1 MLTVLRLRI
10 YMCVR
15 VYIYVCVYACII
27 YMYVCVGAKL
37 FQLCLTLCDL
47 SSIAHQA
54 PLPMGFRNTAH
65 GILQEY
71 WRFSSA
77 HGILQEYWS
86 GLPCTS
92 AGDLPDP
99 GIEPRSLVSP
109 AAAGGFFTTSTTWE
123 AP

>member
-1 MLTVLRLRI
+1 MTQSYSLQNAHSTEAENIHV
-10 YMCVR
+10 CVCIH
-15 VYIYVCVYACII
+15 IYVYVYACII

-77 HGILQEYWS
+77 HGILLCPWDS
-86 GLPCTS
+86 
-92 AGDLPDP
+92 
-99 GIEPRSLVSP
+99 PRILEWV
-109 AAAGGFFTTSTTWE
+109 AMHFFFFFFFF
-123 AP
+123 

>member
-27 YMYVCVGAKL
+27 YMYLCVGAKL

-71 WRFSSA
+71 W
-77 HGILQEYWS
+77 S

-99 GIEPRSLVSP
+99 GIEPGSLVSP

>member
-1 MLTVLRLRI
+1 MTQSYSLQNAHSTEAENIHV
-10 YMCVR
+10 CVCIH
-15 VYIYVCVYACII
+15 IYVYVYACII

-71 WRFSSA
+71 W
-77 HGILQEYWS
+77 S

-92 AGDLPDP
+92 FFFSFKFYFIFKLYIIVLVLPNIKMNP
-99 GIEPRSLVSP
+99 PQAYMCSP
-109 AAAGGFFTTSTTWE
+109 S
-123 AP
+123 